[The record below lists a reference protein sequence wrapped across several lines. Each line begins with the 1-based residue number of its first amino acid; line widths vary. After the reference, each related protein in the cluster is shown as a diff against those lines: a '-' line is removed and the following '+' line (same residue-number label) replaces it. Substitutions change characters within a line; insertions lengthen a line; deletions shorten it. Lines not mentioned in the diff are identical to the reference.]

1 MCHVIAKAE
10 LAKADLAG
18 YTSIVLMDLDGS
30 DKCKHRLLSWLCI
43 NYIKGQ
49 INHSLHLEFVC
60 MQPKDTHIL
69 HVLICMW
76 YLVKNV

>member
-10 LAKADLAG
+10 LAKADLTG
-18 YTSIVLMDLDGS
+18 CTSIILIDLDRSGKS
-30 DKCKHRLLSWLCI
+30 KHRLLSWLCI

-60 MQPKDTHIL
+60 MQAKDKHIYSCVCDIL
-69 HVLICMW
+69 
-76 YLVKNV
+76 